1 MPRWN
6 NNLESNCKDILD
18 NFIKNVKPTLY
29 QILLQEVLDA
39 TIENKKK
46 TIEKFIRN
54 RLNLVSSLS
63 KHTKGYWS
71 ARGWNDNE
79 SYSKAK
85 EHKQKNCKS
94 IYSREFWVEKINPES
109 GINYTV
115 LEADFERNSRR
126 PIRKEYWV
134 AKGYSEEEAVNLAIN
149 AKNVNNIKGAMKSAQ
164 SVVRKVSSKRC
175 HLITL

>member
-1 MPRWN
+1 MAHN
-6 NNLESNCKDILD
+6 
-18 NFIKNVKPTLY
+18 
-29 QILLQEVLDA
+29 
-39 TIENKKK
+39 
-46 TIEKFIRN
+46 
-54 RLNLVSSLS
+54 
-63 KHTKGYWS
+63 
-71 ARGWNDNE
+71 
-79 SYSKAK
+79 
-85 EHKQKNCKS
+85 
-94 IYSREFWVEKINPES
+94 
-109 GINYTV
+109 V